1 MKSVRN
7 FTMTGCLA
15 VVAALNAGLASA
27 QNVKGNFT
35 LPFEAR
41 WGMATL
47 PAGEYSFKL
56 EHATVDGTL
65 QLYRG
70 THSVALIRCRG
81 YDAIKDGTGGSA
93 VFLTREK
100 GGSSPA
106 VTALRLAPA
115 GMLFSYATHQPKHGE
130 APREREIAQTIPVG
144 TSGK

>member
-7 FTMTGCLA
+7 FSMVGCLA
-15 VVAALNAGLASA
+15 VVAALNAGVASA
-27 QNVKGNFT
+27 QSVRGNFT

-41 WGMATL
+41 WGLATL
-47 PAGEYSFKL
+47 PAGDYSFIL
-56 EHATVDGTL
+56 RHATADGTL

-93 VFLTREK
+93 VILTREK

-130 APREREIAQTIPVG
+130 APREREIAQTIPVVTG
-144 TSGK
+144 SK

>member
-7 FTMTGCLA
+7 FTMMGCLA

-27 QNVKGNFT
+27 QNVRGNFT

-41 WGMATL
+41 WGLATL
-47 PAGEYSFKL
+47 PAGDYSFNL
-56 EHATVDGTL
+56 AHATVDGTL

-70 THSVALIRCRG
+70 TKAVALIRCQG
-81 YDAIKDGTGGSA
+81 YNEIKDRTGSSA
-93 VFLTREK
+93 VIVTREK

-115 GMLFSYATHQPKHGE
+115 GMVFSYATHQPKHGE
-130 APREREIAQTIPVG
+130 APREREIAQTIPVVTG
-144 TSGK
+144 SK